1 MHGGNRLV
9 ECTVKRKFWIIN
21 VKNCIKKILK
31 SCPVCIRYK
40 QQNKQQLMGILPEY
54 RVKVAFPFYHCGV
67 DYAGPASM
75 KFSNGREQKSFKGY
89 IAVFIC
95 MTTRAIHLEAVSGL
109 TTDAFMAALKRFFA
123 RRGKSGH
130 IYSDNGTNFVG
141 AAGAMEKEFARV
153 IKQNANLAEVLEHQL
168 VKWHFIPPGSPHF
181 GGLWEAAVKSMKFH
195 LKRVI
200 GENKMTFEE
209 MSTLL
214 AQIEAILN
222 SRPMCDISNGDES
235 LDVLTPVHFLIGRP
249 MIDAPEFVNDAAI
262 GCLER
267 WKLVQKMRKHFWN
280 NWTNDYL
287 TNLHLRYKWKTASQ
301 NL

>member
-1 MHGGNRLV
+1 
-9 ECTVKRKFWIIN
+9 
-21 VKNCIKKILK
+21 
-31 SCPVCIRYK
+31 
-40 QQNKQQLMGILPEY
+40 
-54 RVKVAFPFYHCGV
+54 
-67 DYAGPASM
+67 
-75 KFSNGREQKSFKGY
+75 
-89 IAVFIC
+89 
-95 MTTRAIHLEAVSGL
+95 
-109 TTDAFMAALKRFFA
+109 
-123 RRGKSGH
+123 
-130 IYSDNGTNFVG
+130 
-141 AAGAMEKEFARV
+141 MEKEFARV
-153 IKQNANLAEVLEHQL
+153 IKQNVNLADVLEHQL

-181 GGLWEAAVKSMKFH
+181 GGFWEAAVKSMKYH

-235 LDVLTPVHFLIGRP
+235 MDVLTPDHFLIDRP

-262 GCLER
+262 GCLDR

-287 TNLHLRYKWKTASQ
+287 TNLQQSYKWKTASQ
-301 NL
+301 NLQEGQVVIVKNEETHPARWPLGRIMNVHPGKDGLVRTVTVKTASNSLKRPINKICPLENVSSKQETPNVTRVNCTTLGSGSKVKISYI